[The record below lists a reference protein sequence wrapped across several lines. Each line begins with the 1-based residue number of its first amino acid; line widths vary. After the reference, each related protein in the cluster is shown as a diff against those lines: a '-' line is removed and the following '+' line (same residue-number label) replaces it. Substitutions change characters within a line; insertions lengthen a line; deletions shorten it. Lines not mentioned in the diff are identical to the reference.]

1 MHTHRHTHTHPHTLP
16 DSPPG
21 SPGTG
26 SSLVPISLTPS
37 LIPSFPL
44 AAWDLNGHKA
54 QVRQWLTTLQHSPSR
69 TKTILSLLPDIIWFN
84 SFYISTL
91 SQALCQ
97 GVTFKHGKLSLLKFT
112 SSPKWLSLM
121 GVYGSW
127 AYKSDCKMMF
137 CNAHCYEPPL
147 MDWVPSGVALNIHK
161 AGQCLTFDRI
171 LTFPTWQWVFV
182 H

>member
-1 MHTHRHTHTHPHTLP
+1 MNWIAQYKINKEHFQPWIKHSWNPAHTHLPQMLSAARTTLNVLHAHTHTHPHTLP

-44 AAWDLNGHKA
+44 AAWDLNGHTA
-54 QVRQWLTTLQHSPSR
+54 QVRQWLMALQHSPSR
-69 TKTILSLLPDIIWFN
+69 TKTILSLLPDIIWLN

-97 GVTFKHGKLSLLKFT
+97 GITFKHGKLSLLKFT
-112 SSPKWLSLM
+112 SLPKWLSLV
-121 GVYGSW
+121 GVYGS
-127 AYKSDCKMMF
+127 
-137 CNAHCYEPPL
+137 
-147 MDWVPSGVALNIHK
+147 
-161 AGQCLTFDRI
+161 
-171 LTFPTWQWVFV
+171 
-182 H
+182 

>member
-1 MHTHRHTHTHPHTLP
+1 MNWIAQYKINKEHFPTLNQAQLKSCPYTPTTNAQRRKNDSKCSSCTHTHTHPHTLP

-44 AAWDLNGHKA
+44 AAWDLNGHTA
-54 QVRQWLTTLQHSPSR
+54 QVRQWLMALQHSPSR
-69 TKTILSLLPDIIWFN
+69 TKTILSLLPDIIWLN

-97 GVTFKHGKLSLLKFT
+97 GITFKHGKLSLLKFT
-112 SSPKWLSLM
+112 SLPKWLSLV
-121 GVYGSW
+121 GVYGS
-127 AYKSDCKMMF
+127 
-137 CNAHCYEPPL
+137 
-147 MDWVPSGVALNIHK
+147 
-161 AGQCLTFDRI
+161 
-171 LTFPTWQWVFV
+171 
-182 H
+182 